1 MSTNIECSPS
11 TVGVASTATIAPMI
25 IGGTKTLVDF
35 VGGGDGNFYALNPD
49 NGAFIWEQ
57 CFGDG
62 RIFAAVTVA
71 PGIVAVGARRFFRVL
86 DSSSG
91 KQLFAF
97 EDTNKDTF
105 FYGAPTIAHGVI
117 YVGNNDGNLYAF
129 GLFAKRKQQTQ

>member
-71 PGIVAVGARRFFRVL
+71 PGIVSMPLASSLEENNKHNKRFRYKSLRRLRPESPYNF
-86 DSSSG
+86 S
-91 KQLFAF
+91 
-97 EDTNKDTF
+97 DTLC
-105 FYGAPTIAHGVI
+105 FYGWNTGSSW
-117 YVGNNDGNLYAF
+117 L
-129 GLFAKRKQQTQ
+129 